1 MSEGVVLGLAGY
13 DRHIGLGLG
22 LLVERQRTF
31 LTDVPARPEGGD
43 ERSRRLADRRVVPGA
58 LPLRAHELATDE
70 LQSLARRNHARIDEL
85 LELSSCEASRPDL
98 AVGHRADRSD
108 VWRVDQCPGLNT
120 LGEGLVQPVLL

>member
-13 DRHIGLGLG
+13 DRHIGLGLR
-22 LLVERQRTF
+22 LIVEHQRTF

-58 LPLRAHELATDE
+58 LRLRAHELATDE
-70 LQSLARRNHARIDEL
+70 LQSLARRKDARINEQ
-85 LELSSCEASRPDL
+85 LELSSPDASRPDL

-108 VWRVDQCPGLNT
+108 ARREDQCPGLDT
-120 LGEGLVQPVLL
+120 RAKD